1 MTTKSSDLS
10 KNDHRIVPI
19 KVDQLLLDYENPRL
33 ASGRDVT
40 TQDDIVKLLWTEMAV
55 DEVALSIAA
64 NGFFPE
70 ENLFA
75 IPENPKEKDGKK
87 KKYIVVEGNRRFAAV
102 RLLREDGLRQRVKA
116 LDLPRLTASEKKA
129 LNELPVAIY
138 ESRKDLWEY
147 FGFRHINGPKPWDSF
162 SKAKYI
168 AYVKTNY
175 RVSLDTIAERIGDQ
189 HSTVKKLYRGYQILR
204 QAESQAGFNRE
215 DRIRN
220 KFYFSHLYT
229 ALDQKGYQDFLGIT
243 SENSLKPNPVPKK
256 RLKDLRELMVWIYG
270 SKEENKKPIVSTQHP
285 DLTNLRFVLSNK
297 SALAALRAGY
307 PLERALEISR
317 GDKLRFREAMTKAKE
332 DLTEANGSMA
342 LGYSGE
348 SDLLEL
354 GKEMLFLIGRMVES
368 MQSLTAK
375 RTKK

>member
-1 MTTKSSDLS
+1 MATKSSS
-10 KNDHRIVPI
+10 TKQNTHQIIPI
-19 KVDQLLLDYENPRL
+19 RVDQLLLDYDNPRL

-40 TQDDIVKLLWTEMAV
+40 TQDDIVKLLWTEMSV

-75 IPENPKEKDGKK
+75 IPENPKEKDEKK
-87 KKYIVVEGNRRFAAV
+87 KKYVVVEGNRRFAAV
-102 RLLREDGLRQRVKA
+102 RLLREDALRQKIKA
-116 LDLPRLTASEKKA
+116 TDLPKLTASEKKA
-129 LNELPVAIY
+129 LDTLPVSVY
-138 ESRKDLWEY
+138 DSRKELWEY
-147 FGFRHINGPKPWDSF
+147 FGFRHINGPKAWDSF

-175 RVSLDTIAERIGDQ
+175 RVSLDTIAERIGDR

-229 ALDQKGYQDFLGIT
+229 AADQKGYQDFLGIT
-243 SENSLKPNPVPKK
+243 SEDSLKVNPVRRNK
-256 RLKDLRELMVWIYG
+256 LKDLRELMVWIYG
-270 SKEENKKPIVSTQHP
+270 SKEEKKSPIVSTQHP
-285 DLTNLRFVLSNK
+285 DLTNLRIVLGNK

-307 PLERALEISR
+307 PLDRALEISR
-317 GDKLRFREAMTKAKE
+317 GDKLRFSEALTKAKE
-332 DLTEANGSMA
+332 DLIEASGSLA

-348 SDLLEL
+348 ADLLEL
-354 GKEMLFLIGRMVES
+354 AKEILFLIQRMVDS
-368 MQSLTAK
+368 MQSGKSKRAK
-375 RTKK
+375 K

>member
-1 MTTKSSDLS
+1 MATESPAPQESD
-10 KNDHRIVPI
+10 RQIVPI
-19 KVDQLLLDYENPRL
+19 RVDQLLLDYDNPRL

-75 IPENPKEKDGKK
+75 IPENPKEKDEKK
-87 KKYIVVEGNRRFAAV
+87 KKYIVVEGNRRLAAV
-102 RLLREDGLRQRVKA
+102 RLLREDALRQKVKA
-116 LDLPRLTASEKKA
+116 TDLPKLTESEKKA
-129 LNELPVAIY
+129 LNELPVSIY
-138 ESRKDLWEY
+138 DSRKDLWEY

-168 AYVKTNY
+168 AYVKTHY
-175 RVSLDTIAERIGDQ
+175 RVSLDTIAERIGDR
-189 HSTVKKLYRGYQILR
+189 HSTVKKLYRGYQILL

-229 ALDQKGYQDFLGIT
+229 AADQIGYQDFLGIT
-243 SENSLKPNPVPKK
+243 SEDSLKPNPVGRKK
-256 RLKDLRELMVWIYG
+256 LKDLRDLMVWIYG
-270 SKEENKKPIVSTQHP
+270 SKEENKAPVVSTQHP
-285 DLTNLRFVLSNK
+285 DLTNLRIVLGNK
-297 SALAALRAGY
+297 TALAALRAGY
-307 PLERALEISR
+307 PLDRAVEIAR
-317 GDKLRFREAMTKAKE
+317 GDKLRFREAITKAKE
-332 DLTEANGSMA
+332 DLIEANGSMA

-348 SDLLEL
+348 SDLFEL
-354 GKEMLFLIGRMVES
+354 GKEILFLIQQMVES
-368 MQSLTAK
+368 MQSVMSKRAK
-375 RTKK
+375 K

>member
-1 MTTKSSDLS
+1 MATHSPSPKQS
-10 KNDHRIVPI
+10 HYQIVPI
-19 KVDQLLLDYENPRL
+19 KVDQLLLDYDNPRL

-75 IPENPKEKDGKK
+75 IPENPKEKDEKK

-102 RLLREDGLRQRVKA
+102 RLLREDALRTNVKA
-116 LDLPRLTASEKKA
+116 TDLPRLTAAEKKA
-129 LNELPVAIY
+129 LDELPVSVY
-138 ESRKDLWEY
+138 QSREDLWEY

-168 AYVKTNY
+168 DYVKSHY
-175 RVSLDTIAERIGDQ
+175 RVSLDTIAERIGDR
-189 HSTVKKLYRGYQILR
+189 HSTVKKLYRGYQILL

-229 ALDQKGYQDFLGIT
+229 AADQKGYQEFLGIT
-243 SENSLKPNPVPKK
+243 SEDSLKPSPVPRSK
-256 RLKDLRELMVWIYG
+256 LKELRELMVWIYG
-270 SKEENKKPIVSTQHP
+270 SKEDKKSPVVSTQHP
-285 DLTNLRFVLSNK
+285 DLTNLRIVLGNK
-297 SALAALRAGY
+297 TALAALRAGY
-307 PLERALEISR
+307 ALDRALEIAR
-317 GDKLRFREAMTKAKE
+317 GDKMRFREAITKAKE
-332 DLTEANGSMA
+332 DLIEANGSMA
-342 LGYSGE
+342 LGFSGE
-348 SDLLEL
+348 PDLFEL
-354 GKEMLFLIGRMVES
+354 AKEILFLIQGMVES
-368 MQSLTAK
+368 MQSRTAK
-375 RTKK
+375 RLKK